1 MKNLVFYLG
10 ALMLLASANV
20 AFAHNASVTIS
31 SPSNNKTIVVDS
43 LPVNIMVEGT
53 ISHGSPGNVNNQR
66 ACVRVDGGTPQCE
79 PTYITGLGNVS
90 SRNYSIAVAINNEGQ
105 HTIQVITANPNG
117 DHGGISSLI
126 TINVV
131 LANVLCDEKDP
142 PAYANEYL
150 NSLNLPSDYATYR
163 GQIIRVI
170 AFNHSNGGYGSCIY
184 DYDAVREDV
193 NALLGQLGF

>member
-1 MKNLVFYLG
+1 MKNLVSYLG
-10 ALMLLASANV
+10 GLALLASATV
-20 AFAHNASVTIS
+20 AFAHNGSVTIS
-31 SPSNNKTIVVDS
+31 SPSNNQTIVVDS

-79 PTYITGLGNVS
+79 PNYITGLGNVS

-105 HTIQVITANPNG
+105 HTIQVITANPSG

-184 DYDAVREDV
+184 DYDAVRDDV